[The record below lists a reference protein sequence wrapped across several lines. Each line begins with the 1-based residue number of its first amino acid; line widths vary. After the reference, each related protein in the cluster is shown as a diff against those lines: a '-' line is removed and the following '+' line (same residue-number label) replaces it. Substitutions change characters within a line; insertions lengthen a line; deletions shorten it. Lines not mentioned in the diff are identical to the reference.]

1 MKRKTLVII
10 LSITSIILITALL
23 YLTLSG
29 MKEDPPRRPVIDIV
43 RSVKAMPVKY
53 DEIYTEISAGGRV
66 NSRTDIIISAEVSG
80 KILPGDVPLKK
91 GQNFNEGDLLI
102 KIYDTEASL
111 ALKAKKSSFLNIIAS
126 VLPEFKISYT
136 NSYDNWLKY
145 FESIKIDEELPALP
159 EFNSTQE
166 KVFLASRNLLSDFY
180 SIKSDESRFRKY
192 NIYAPFKGAFMDVTA
207 EVGAIANP
215 GARLARIVNTIDL
228 ELEVPIEISEAK
240 WLKKGDN
247 VLITS
252 GDKNKKWDGRINRIS
267 QTVDEA
273 TQSINVF
280 VEVDFNKNNPI
291 YKGQYLTATF
301 KGIKLKNSME
311 LPRAAVFNTNEVF
324 IVIDSL
330 LVKSEIDIKKINQQ
344 TLYFNGIS
352 EGVDIVIEPLINV
365 SEKTKVKVL
374 DN

>member
-1 MKRKTLVII
+1 MKRKTIVII
-10 LSITSIILITALL
+10 LSIASIILITGLL

-29 MKEDPPRRPVIDIV
+29 MKEDPHRRPVIDIV
-43 RSVKAMPVKY
+43 RSVKAIPVKY
-53 DEIYTEISAGGRV
+53 SDIDSEISASGRV

-102 KIYDTEASL
+102 KIYDTEALL
-111 ALKAKKSSFLNIIAS
+111 ALKAKKSSFLNRIAS
-126 VLPEFKISYT
+126 VLPEFKISYSS
-136 NSYDNWLKY
+136 SYDNWLKY
-145 FESIKIDEELPALP
+145 FESIKIDDELPALP

-180 SIKSDESRFRKY
+180 SIKSDESRFRKH
-192 NIYAPFKGAFMDVTA
+192 NIYAPFKGTFMDVTA

-215 GARLARIVNTIDL
+215 GARLARIVNTVDL

-240 WLKKGDN
+240 WLS
-247 VLITS
+247 I
-252 GDKNKKWDGRINRIS
+252 GDKAIIKGGNENKNWNGRISRIS
-267 QTVDEA
+267 QTVDQA

-280 VEVDFNKNNPI
+280 VSINFDGSNPI
-291 YKGQYLTATF
+291 YMGQYLTVIF
-301 KGIKLKNSME
+301 KGIKLSNIME
-311 LPRAAVFNTNEVF
+311 IPRAAVFNTNEVF
-324 IVIDSL
+324 IVSDSL
-330 LVKSEIDIKKINQQ
+330 LAKTEIDIKKINQQ

-365 SEKTKVKVL
+365 SEKTKVKIL
-374 DN
+374 EN